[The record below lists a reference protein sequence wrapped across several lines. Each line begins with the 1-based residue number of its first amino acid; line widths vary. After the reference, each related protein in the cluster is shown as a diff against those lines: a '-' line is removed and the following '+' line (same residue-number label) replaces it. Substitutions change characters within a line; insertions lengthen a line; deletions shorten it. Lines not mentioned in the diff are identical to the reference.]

1 MTDYKLTRR
10 ELLASV
16 PALGLS
22 AVMPSGSLAQ
32 ESMPTRL
39 IPGTD
44 EALPVIGL
52 GSSKP
57 VEQIVNSGP
66 EPLSNVMRTL
76 LAKGGRVIDSW
87 PRFPANDAIFG
98 EIISQPEFRNSLF
111 IASKIDR
118 RGKEEGIR
126 QFRET
131 LQHYQ
136 RDSVDLLQIFS
147 LTDVDTQ
154 WPNLKDFRDQGLVRY
169 IGVTVSE
176 NRLYDDLTR
185 FLQKEQPDF
194 VQVNYSISEREA
206 EDRMLPML
214 RDRGIAVMINR
225 PFMNGSL
232 FSRLGSEPVPA
243 WAAEFGCRSWAE
255 FSLKYILP
263 NPAITCVLTETT
275 NPAHM
280 EENAGAAF
288 GRMPDAG
295 ERRRM
300 AELIDTL

>member
-1 MTDYKLTRR
+1 MTEYKPTRR
-10 ELLASV
+10 DVLAAV

-22 AVMPSGSLAQ
+22 TLLPTGSLAQ
-32 ESMPTRL
+32 DSMPTRL

-44 EALPVIGL
+44 ESLPIIGL

-57 VEQIVNSGP
+57 VEQLVDSGP
-66 EPLSNVMRTL
+66 EPLSNVLRTL
-76 LAKGGRVIDSW
+76 LANGGRVVDTW
-87 PRFPANDAIFG
+87 PRFPENDAAFG
-98 EIISQPEFRNSLF
+98 ELISQPEFRDSLF
-111 IASKIDR
+111 LTSKIDR
-118 RGKEEGIR
+118 TGKEEGIQ

-131 LQHYQ
+131 LRNYQ
-136 RDSVDLLQIFS
+136 RDKVDLLQIFS

-154 WPNLKDFRDQGLVRY
+154 WANLKDFRDQGLARY

-185 FLQKEQPDF
+185 FLQNEQPDF

-214 RDRGIAVMINR
+214 QDRGIAVVINR

-232 FSRLGSEPVPA
+232 FSRLGDQPVPA

-288 GRMPDAG
+288 GRMPDAS